1 MSAPKRNSPEMSATK
16 NAADPIVIKK
26 YANRRLYDT
35 SASQYVTLDYV
46 RELVKRGQDF
56 TVIDAKSGDDL
67 THGVLSQIIFE
78 EEARGENLLPLPFL
92 RQLIQYYGD
101 SLQSVVPSYL
111 QATMDAFAQQQDE
124 MREQFTGT
132 MQSPQAI
139 LDAFQVQ
146 SQRNM
151 EVFSQTMQMFN
162 PFLAGAGRDETSAAA
177 AEPEESDDLK
187 NMRAELDAMRAKIDK
202 LSGN

>member
-1 MSAPKRNSPEMSATK
+1 MSANK
-16 NAADPIVIKK
+16 NAADPVVIKK

-35 SASQYVTLDYV
+35 SSSQYVTLDYV
-46 RELVKRGQDF
+46 RELVKSGRDF
-56 TVIDAKSGDDL
+56 TVVDAKSGEDL

-111 QATMDAFAQQQDE
+111 EATMDAFSSQQEE
-124 MREQFTGT
+124 MRERFTGT
-132 MQSPQAI
+132 LQSPQAI
-139 LDAFQVQ
+139 MEAFQDQ
-146 SQRNM
+146 SRRNM
-151 EVFSQTMQMFN
+151 EMFGQAMQMFA
-162 PFLAGAGRDETSAAA
+162 PFVPGAGAAEKPAAPESRSDENK
-177 AEPEESDDLK
+177 DLEA
-187 NMRAELDAMRAKIDK
+187 MRAELDAMRAKIDK

>member
-1 MSAPKRNSPEMSATK
+1 MSATK

-111 QATMDAFAQQQDE
+111 QATMDAFSEQQDE

-132 MQSPQAI
+132 LQSPQAI
-139 LDAFQVQ
+139 IDAFQVQ

-162 PFLAGAGRDETSAAA
+162 PFIAGAGRDDKPAASV
-177 AEPEESDDLK
+177 EPEESDDLK
-187 NMRAELDAMRAKIDK
+187 SMRAELDAMRAKIDK